1 MRPTRLL
8 VLAALAVVGAT
19 ASPARAHD
27 LIAKVTFT
35 ATEVRVVAAYDDDT
49 PAEEAK
55 VTLSVLKGAE
65 IAKGVLDEK
74 GVWVT
79 PLPPPG
85 KYVIVVRD
93 GGHRDTKEFTID
105 PPTPAA
111 AEPVVEVTYER
122 WRIDKTLGLVLGLG
136 VLLGGT
142 LLYVVLRRRRSGGS
156 TP

>member
-1 MRPTRLL
+1 MRPTRIL

-35 ATEVRVVAAYDDDT
+35 ATELKVVAAYDDDT

-55 VTLSVLKGAE
+55 VTLSVHKGAE
-65 IAKGVLDEK
+65 VAKGVLDAK
-74 GVWVT
+74 GVWTT

-93 GGHRDTKEFTID
+93 GGHRDTKEFTIEA
-105 PPTPAA
+105 PAPAA
-111 AEPVVEVTYER
+111 TEPVVEMTYER
-122 WRIDKTLGLVLGLG
+122 WRIDKTLGLSVGLGL
-136 VLLGGT
+136 LLGGT
-142 LLYVVLRRRRSGGS
+142 LLYVLLRRRRSVS
-156 TP
+156 